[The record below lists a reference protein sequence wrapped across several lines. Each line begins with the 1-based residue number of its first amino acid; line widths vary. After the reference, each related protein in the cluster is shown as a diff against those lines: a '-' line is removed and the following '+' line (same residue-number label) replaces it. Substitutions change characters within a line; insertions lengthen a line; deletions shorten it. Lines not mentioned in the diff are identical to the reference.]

1 MAKITPVQASV
12 TKTATFNGASIAID
26 NTVFPTTPS
35 WTLVLLVSVT
45 GPDTVARFTF
55 QDSVDAFTTPLAGPG
70 TAVTGGISVRAGEK
84 RYTWCSYDFP
94 DLRFGVASAVLRLA
108 LTRITGTSPT
118 VTYSAWFEV

>member
-1 MAKITPVQASV
+1 MPNITVVQAQV

-35 WTLVLLVSVT
+35 WTLVLEASVT

-55 QDSVDAFTTPLAGPG
+55 QDSVDAFTTVLAGPSVVAPG
-70 TAVTGGISVRAGEK
+70 GVTVRGGGK
-84 RYTWCSYDFP
+84 RFTFSSYDFP